1 MAKTTNA
8 ASNFDALFGARGG
21 ETVVSGGFKMIP
33 HERIVVH
40 PQVRQTFAPAEL
52 KELGSSIREL
62 KARGQGIEGS
72 GVLQAL
78 LVCPEGDGYRLLAG
92 EKRFRA
98 TQAEKLAAVPCVIV
112 AAPQAEGTV
121 RLLQLTENLLRS
133 DPPVLEEARA
143 FAETMEAEKL
153 SMRDLARALGKTLG
167 YVSNRTAL
175 LKMREEVQAMVGQRG
190 DTLRVAAHI
199 NKVEDDTGRV
209 ALIQSVI
216 EEGISEREVLRR
228 IAGEGEAQVFSRE
241 NSDGAAS
248 ADAKAGE
255 GEVFSRENGNSI
267 ASDDTNAGE
276 TRSTRAK
283 TEKSSEGAAPS
294 LRGAVRAT
302 TDAIERIRSS
312 VLSDDE
318 RQKVRADRD
327 ALASLLEELD
337 EIIG

>member
-8 ASNFDALFGARGG
+8 ATNFDALFGARGG

-33 HERIVVH
+33 HQRIVVH
-40 PQVRQTFAPAEL
+40 PQVRQTFKAE
-52 KELGSSIREL
+52 ELEELRGSIREL
-62 KARGQGIEGS
+62 RARGQGIEGS

-78 LVCPEGDGYRLLAG
+78 LVCPAGDGYRLLAG
-92 EKRFRA
+92 EKRYRA
-98 TQAEKLAAVPCVIV
+98 TQAEGLPAIPCIVI

-175 LKMREEVQAMVGQRG
+175 LKMRPDVQTMVATRG
-190 DTLRVAAHI
+190 DTVRVAAHI
-199 NKVEDDTGRV
+199 EKVEDPKLR
-209 ALIQSVI
+209 ALLIRAVS

-228 IAGEGEAQVFSRE
+228 IAVAAQAEAFSRE
-241 NSDGAAS
+241 NSNGAAS
-248 ADAKAGE
+248 ASEGPTRRTMLESEKAPASAASSLHDAVRAAGDAVERLRNAVLGE
-255 GEVFSRENGNSI
+255 GELQQMH
-267 ASDDTNAGE
+267 AD
-276 TRSTRAK
+276 
-283 TEKSSEGAAPS
+283 
-294 LRGAVRAT
+294 RGALA
-302 TDAIERIRSS
+302 
-312 VLSDDE
+312 
-318 RQKVRADRD
+318 
-327 ALASLLEELD
+327 ALLQELD

>member
-1 MAKTTNA
+1 MAKTTNTA
-8 ASNFDALFGARGG
+8 NNFDALFGARGG

-33 HERIVVH
+33 HERIAVKA
-40 PQVRQTFAPAEL
+40 QVRQTFDEEEMQEL
-52 KELGSSIREL
+52 RGSIREL
-62 KARGQGIEGS
+62 KKRGQGIEDS

-92 EKRFRA
+92 EKRYRA
-98 TQAEKLAAVPCVIV
+98 TKAEKLATIPCVIV
-112 AAPQAEGTV
+112 AAPKAEGTV

-143 FAETMEAEKL
+143 FVETMETEKL

-175 LKMREEVQAMVGQRG
+175 LKMRDDVQEMVAARG

-199 NKVEDDTGRV
+199 NKVEDDAAR
-209 ALIQSVI
+209 AILIQAVI

-228 IAGEGEAQVFSRE
+228 IAGETEAPVRE
-241 NSDGAAS
+241 NSNGAAS
-248 ADAKAGE
+248 ADTNDGEAQSTSAKA
-255 GEVFSRENGNSI
+255 
-267 ASDDTNAGE
+267 
-276 TRSTRAK
+276 
-283 TEKSSEGAAPS
+283 EKSSAGAASS
-294 LRGAVRAT
+294 LRGVVRAAG
-302 TDAIERIRSS
+302 DAIERIRSS
-312 VLSDDE
+312 VLSDGE
-318 RQKVRADRD
+318 RQKVRDDRD

>member
-1 MAKTTNA
+1 MAKTTNTA
-8 ASNFDALFGARGG
+8 NNFDALFGARGG

-40 PQVRQTFAPAEL
+40 PQVRQTFEPEEL
-52 KELGSSIREL
+52 EELGDSIREL

-78 LVCPEGDGYRLLAG
+78 LVCPEGNGYRLLAG

-98 TQAEKLAAVPCVIV
+98 TAAEGLPTVPCVIV
-112 AAPQAEGTV
+112 AVPQAEGTV

-143 FAETMEAEKL
+143 FIETMEAEKL

-175 LKMREEVQAMVGQRG
+175 LKMRDDVQAMVAKRG

-199 NKVEDDTGRV
+199 NKVEDDAERA
-209 ALIQSVI
+209 ALIQAVI

-228 IAGEGEAQVFSRE
+228 IAGEDKSQVSSRE
-241 NSDGAAS
+241 NSSDVAS
-248 ADAKAGE
+248 EDTSTKPTKKA
-255 GEVFSRENGNSI
+255 
-267 ASDDTNAGE
+267 
-276 TRSTRAK
+276 
-283 TEKSSEGAAPS
+283 EKSSAGAAPS
-294 LRGAVRAT
+294 LRGVVRAAG
-302 TDAIERIRSS
+302 DAIERIRSS
-312 VLSDDE
+312 VLSEGE
-318 RQKVRADRD
+318 RQKVRDDRD
-327 ALASLLEELD
+327 ALAALLEELD

>member
-1 MAKTTNA
+1 MAKTTNTA
-8 ASNFDALFGARGG
+8 NNFDALFGARGG

-40 PQVRQTFAPAEL
+40 PQVRQTFDPEEMEEL
-52 KELGSSIREL
+52 RGSIREL
-62 KARGQGIEGS
+62 RARGQGIEGS

-92 EKRFRA
+92 EKRYRA
-98 TQAEKLAAVPCVIV
+98 TKAEKLTAIPCVII

-143 FAETMEAEKL
+143 FVETMEAEKL

-175 LKMREEVQAMVGQRG
+175 LKMRDDVQAMVVKRG

-199 NKVEDDTGRV
+199 NKVEDDAKRA
-209 ALIQSVI
+209 ALIQAVI
-216 EEGISEREVLRR
+216 EEAISEREVLRR
-228 IAGEGEAQVFSRE
+228 IAGEGEVFSRE
-241 NSDGAAS
+241 NSNEAVGA
-248 ADAKAGE
+248 
-255 GEVFSRENGNSI
+255 
-267 ASDDTNAGE
+267 DTNANTNTE
-276 TRSTRAK
+276 ATPK
-283 TEKSSEGAAPS
+283 TEKSSAPAAPS
-294 LRGAVRAT
+294 LRGAVRAA
-302 TDAIERIRSS
+302 TDAIERIRSA
-312 VLSDDE
+312 VLSEGE
-318 RQKVRADRD
+318 RQKVRDDRD

-337 EIIG
+337 EILG